1 MARAKTS
8 PAKTAKIKRDSK
20 AWHAAVAFAADHV
33 RVIVDNDEAAKV
45 PGADMI
51 QPVLDAAAIVA
62 KQFMLLDCMGNET
75 NAKAFRKEIAAL
87 LNVKTATARVIISNC
102 VSLSDDKGK
111 AAVKA
116 AIAAGRYKPGKPY
129 EIATVWKYAR
139 DYTPKGAEKKAQRD
153 AERKA
158 ALETPADPTATT
170 EPEPEWKFNE
180 RLIER
185 SRIKPVTFTA
195 KFRKDMTT
203 VVNQACKKLAGD
215 PDAIRAMGLEL
226 LERANDLREK
236 AASA

>member
-8 PAKTAKIKRDSK
+8 QATVAKIKRQSK
-20 AWHAAVAFAADHV
+20 AWHAAIALAADHAQ
-33 RVIVDNDEAAKV
+33 VILDNDGAAETPSVEMLKPVRDAAKV
-45 PGADMI
+45 INA
-51 QPVLDAAAIVA
+51 
-62 KQFMLLDCMGNET
+62 QFMLLDCVGNDT
-75 NAKAFRKEIAAL
+75 SAKAFCKELGVAL
-87 LNVKTATARVIISNC
+87 EVKTQTARVLVSNAR
-102 VSLSDDKGK
+102 SITTEK
-111 AAVKA
+111 AAVEA
-116 AIAAGRYKPGKPY
+116 ALAANRYKKGMPY
-129 EIATVWKYAR
+129 KIATVWKYAR
-139 DYTPKGAEKKAQRD
+139 DYTPKGAEKKAERD
-153 AERKA
+153 AARK
-158 ALETPADPTATT
+158 ALETPDDPTATT

-203 VVNQACKKLAGD
+203 VVNQACKKLDGD